1 LNSLRLARSAI
12 RWGCALSQLV
22 IVLIATWGSAYLLD
36 RGLLLSLPSR
46 VVVLIA
52 WIVGMGTYALRKTV
66 PQVQHAESL
75 EDVAL
80 HVEHRQGIDS
90 DLIAA
95 LQFDAAP
102 VGAWGS
108 PRLSTAVVEYV
119 AAFSPSLNVFEG
131 FSWKPLPSR
140 LNAALGA
147 VVVALAMCVLYPAHA
162 AAFWNRFWLGSA
174 HYPTRTVIASLTIN
188 GQTVPV
194 FHSRPVQLRVAQGEM
209 LELHAECTGDLPT
222 DGTVEVRGIA
232 SGATALWKLPRTVM
246 APSGSE
252 GAEQQPFSTFDLE
265 PQALVENLRLRVR
278 LGDAVTDAV
287 DITVVVRPIIEL
299 HWRVDRSATGEQD
312 PPVIPDGARQF
323 AVRAGSKVALDV
335 ECLNKPL
342 KSVTLA
348 LPSGAT
354 AFEEQTV
361 NSRALWK
368 LPAGTALYNVAEP
381 LAYEID
387 AIDEDGLSP
396 VPRITGQIR
405 LRAD

>member
-1 LNSLRLARSAI
+1 
-12 RWGCALSQLV
+12 
-22 IVLIATWGSAYLLD
+22 
-36 RGLLLSLPSR
+36 
-46 VVVLIA
+46 
-52 WIVGMGTYALRKTV
+52 
-66 PQVQHAESL
+66 
-75 EDVAL
+75 
-80 HVEHRQGIDS
+80 
-90 DLIAA
+90 
-95 LQFDAAP
+95 
-102 VGAWGS
+102 
-108 PRLSTAVVEYV
+108 
-119 AAFSPSLNVFEG
+119 
-131 FSWKPLPSR
+131 
-140 LNAALGA
+140 
-147 VVVALAMCVLYPAHA
+147 
-162 AAFWNRFWLGSA
+162 
-174 HYPTRTVIASLTIN
+174 
-188 GQTVPV
+188 
-194 FHSRPVQLRVAQGEM
+194 M

-232 SGATALWKLPRTVM
+232 SGATALWKLPRTVI

-299 HWRVDRSATGEQD
+299 HWRVDRSATGAQD

-354 AFEEQTV
+354 AFEKQTV

-368 LPAGTALYNVAEP
+368 LPAGTALDNVAEP

-405 LRAD
+405 LRADRPPRVAAAVISKKVLPTAKPRISYGAVDDYGIALVRVVVEITTAQGASRRAERRIWKPKPGETVQTTVRGDVALDLSTYGLAKGDQVQITVEADDERSPAPSQTGASEPITLEITDRNGILAGLLETDQQSAKQLDAIILRELGIGGGKK